1 MSEHKKR
8 QLFGL
13 SLFVLLGL
21 LASCGGENDAVDAQQ
36 ISDPIVEEYGL
47 VLNDFQVVRD
57 TVISGDTF
65 GGILS
70 NNGVSQAKIYEVAT
84 TFRDVFDVRKIGIGR
99 PYVLLKSK
107 DSLQQTQVFVYEKNK
122 IEYAVIDFRDSLKVY
137 QEKKPVRLIEKTA
150 SGIITSSLSET
161 LSSQEL
167 SPYLAEAMS
176 DIYAWTINFFQ
187 LQKGDY
193 FKIVYD
199 ERVISDSIPGGVA
212 QVKAA
217 YFSHKGEPFY
227 AFRFMPENEPGV
239 VPDYYDEQS
248 NNLRRAFLKAPVK
261 FSRISS
267 RYNLRRRI
275 AHYGYKVRPHKG
287 TDFAAPVGTPILAT
301 ADGVVTKAERRGGNG
316 IYVKIRHNATYE
328 TQYLHMKKYKV
339 KKGQRV
345 RQGDVIGWVGMTGN
359 TSGPHVCYRFWKN
372 GRQVDPFKTDLPKA
386 EPMPSKFKPE
396 FTQLMLPLKD
406 QLDCI
411 STP

>member
-1 MSEHKKR
+1 MIYNKLNKV
-8 QLFGL
+8 
-13 SLFVLLGL
+13 VLGIFATFLMLMG
-21 LASCGGENDAVDAQQ
+21 SCGEENETTDSDEIV
-36 ISDPIVEEYGL
+36 DPIIEEYGL
-47 VLNDFQVVRD
+47 ILNDFEVVRD
-57 TVISGDTF
+57 TVMTGDTF

-70 NNGVSQAKIYEVAT
+70 NHGVSQAKIYEVAT
-84 TFRDVFDVRKIGIGR
+84 TFREVFDVRKIGVGR

-107 DSLQQTQVFVYEKNK
+107 DSLAQTQVFVYEKNR

-137 QEKKPVRLIEKTA
+137 HEKKPVRLIEKTA
-150 SGIITSSLSET
+150 SGVIKSSLSET

-199 ERVISDSIPGGVA
+199 ERVISDTIPGGVA
-212 QVKAA
+212 QIKAA

-227 AFRFMPENEPGV
+227 AFRFLPEDEDGA
-239 VPDYYDEQS
+239 VPDFYDEQS

-267 RYNLRRRI
+267 RYNLKRRI

-301 ADGVVTKAERRGGNG
+301 ADGVVTKAERLGGNG

-328 TQYLHMKKYKV
+328 TQYLHMKKYNV

-345 RQGDVIGWVGMTGN
+345 RQGNVIGWVGMTGN
-359 TSGPHVCYRFWKN
+359 TSGPHVC
-372 GRQVDPFKTDLPKA
+372 
-386 EPMPSKFKPE
+386 
-396 FTQLMLPLKD
+396 
-406 QLDCI
+406 
-411 STP
+411 